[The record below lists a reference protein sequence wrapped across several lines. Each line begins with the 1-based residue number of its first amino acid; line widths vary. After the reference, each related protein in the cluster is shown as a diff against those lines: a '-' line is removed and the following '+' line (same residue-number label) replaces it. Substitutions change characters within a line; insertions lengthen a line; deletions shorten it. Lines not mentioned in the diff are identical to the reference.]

1 MITKPIIY
9 TEEVVIKELADV
21 LAEIL
26 EDKEIL
32 YIGEVFEKK
41 AYPRENFSIWEKK
54 YKDCNEIIHTI
65 KRIREILESRVNIA
79 GLKGK
84 ANPTMVIFNLKNNY
98 NWKDKTEQELSGQ
111 VNTGVIMLPKKNDKV
126 ETTTETGNSPS

>member
-9 TEEVVIKELADV
+9 TEEVVVKELADV